1 MNAGV
6 ERVTILMNN
15 NLPASN
21 QHGVNDL
28 QSDAITLDLGQ
39 ARENF
44 GRDEALLHEIA
55 TVFIE
60 DVPMIVA
67 ELEEACARQDI
78 ATVQRLAHSLKGL
91 CATFGAEPARTYA
104 QGIECNAATQRESAV
119 TCEQVRV
126 LVRLLERTIATLRS
140 ELRFSA

>member
-1 MNAGV
+1 MNSNFPTSGEQGV
-6 ERVTILMNN
+6 GDAHV
-15 NLPASN
+15 A
-21 QHGVNDL
+21 
-28 QSDAITLDLGQ
+28 AITLDLGQ

-44 GRDEALLHEIA
+44 GCDEALLQEIA
-55 TVFIE
+55 NVFIE

-67 ELEEACARQDI
+67 ELEEACARQDT
-78 ATVQRLAHSLKGL
+78 ATICRLAHSLKGL

-104 QGIECNAATQRESAV
+104 QGIECKAASQRESSV

-126 LVRLLERTIATLRS
+126 LVGLLERTIDTLRS

>member
-1 MNAGV
+1 MT
-6 ERVTILMNN
+6 RLMNN
-15 NLPASN
+15 KLPKSADD
-21 QHGVNDL
+21 GFNDGHPD
-28 QSDAITLDLGQ
+28 SITLDLVQ

-44 GRDEALLHEIA
+44 GCDEALLHEIA
-55 TVFIE
+55 NVFIE

-67 ELEEACARQDI
+67 ELEEACARKDI
-78 ATVQRLAHSLKGL
+78 ATVRRLAHSLKGL